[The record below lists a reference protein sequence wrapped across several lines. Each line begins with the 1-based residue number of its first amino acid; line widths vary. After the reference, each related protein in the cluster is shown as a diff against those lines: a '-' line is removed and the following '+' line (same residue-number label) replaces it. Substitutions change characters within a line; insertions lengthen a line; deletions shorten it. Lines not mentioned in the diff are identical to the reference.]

1 MMNIENSKTNAIF
14 DLTISVRK
22 IKKSKGDKSMILW
35 SLLNIPYTTYVQYLF
50 PLHQLNLFMVLLDR
64 WKIHPLQS
72 LTLTII
78 HPPIF
83 VARSKGDPNGLP
95 CSSSIKRSNDFSSSP
110 FFDREYSSMNS
121 LHEKFPNVPNVKKMD
136 R

>member
-22 IKKSKGDKSMILW
+22 IKKSKGDESMILW

-83 VARSKGDPNGLP
+83 VARSKRGP
-95 CSSSIKRSNDFSSSP
+95 
-110 FFDREYSSMNS
+110 
-121 LHEKFPNVPNVKKMD
+121 
-136 R
+136 